1 MNSDE
6 TVLLIF
12 PSYCTDIRRAK
23 ILPVVKRRFE
33 LRDISIRQITYEQSC
48 IVVEGD
54 NLVDA
59 MSSISEIY
67 GIDEVAIANM
77 VSNQFQDIVNCIV
90 RVGKQIVVPNC
101 SFFIKILVGINAK
114 VDFVSKDLQFVA
126 SGNLLTEAANDKHP
140 LKIASEEKR
149 ADYQIK
155 CYVGRNSS
163 YVFIHSEIGLGGL
176 PFNYQD
182 RKVLSSIHN
191 VVSAASCLTSLKCGL
206 VPDICLLYHDDQ
218 ELKEN
223 VKLLGHIAN
232 RTNLTRLNLK
242 VGHINSVTR
251 DRSGEEFLVN
261 EALAITLLTLLPGR
275 NIVLPL
281 NVFIHPFSFI
291 ELTTQKMRQVNKVI
305 LTPLLFLTGELFD
318 IIKTLGTGDR
328 LTTIDKLNLNVTAD
342 RQQSRKCYDKVD
354 KLSQSLLDNLKT
366 ISVKIGPNYIHDII
380 DAI

>member
-126 SGNLLTEAANDKHP
+126 SGNLLTEGSK
-140 LKIASEEKR
+140 
-149 ADYQIK
+149 
-155 CYVGRNSS
+155 
-163 YVFIHSEIGLGGL
+163 
-176 PFNYQD
+176 
-182 RKVLSSIHN
+182 
-191 VVSAASCLTSLKCGL
+191 
-206 VPDICLLYHDDQ
+206 
-218 ELKEN
+218 
-223 VKLLGHIAN
+223 
-232 RTNLTRLNLK
+232 
-242 VGHINSVTR
+242 
-251 DRSGEEFLVN
+251 
-261 EALAITLLTLLPGR
+261 
-275 NIVLPL
+275 
-281 NVFIHPFSFI
+281 
-291 ELTTQKMRQVNKVI
+291 
-305 LTPLLFLTGELFD
+305 
-318 IIKTLGTGDR
+318 
-328 LTTIDKLNLNVTAD
+328 
-342 RQQSRKCYDKVD
+342 
-354 KLSQSLLDNLKT
+354 
-366 ISVKIGPNYIHDII
+366 
-380 DAI
+380 